1 MDSKSQRRQGTDRG
15 YYANKLSGGR
25 LRQVY
30 EIAPPRVRRYLQA
43 EIDEI
48 LKQIRTGDKVL
59 ELGCGYGRVMT
70 ALADRAGSVTGIDS
84 SMENLKFAREFLSPY
99 KNLHLLAMDAAFL
112 GFADNTFDLTI
123 AIQNGISA
131 FKVPPEELLEESLRV
146 TKPGGRVLLSTYCE
160 KFWEAR
166 LEWFVMQSRAG
177 LLGEIDWEK
186 TGEGVIVCKDGFCA
200 KAISSEKFHQLLK
213 KFDIRY
219 RLFEVDESSLI
230 CELIK

>member
-15 YYANKLSGGR
+15 YYANKLSGVR

-43 EIDEI
+43 EVDEI
-48 LKQIRTGDKVL
+48 LKQIKTGDKVL

-84 SMENLKFAREFLSPY
+84 SIENLKFAKEFLSPH
-99 KNLHLLAMDAAFL
+99 KNLRLLAMNAALL
-112 GFADNTFDLTI
+112 GFADSTFDLTI

-131 FKVPPEELLEESLRV
+131 FKVPPEKLTEESLRV
-146 TKPGGRVLLSTYCE
+146 IKPGGRVLLSTYCE

-177 LLGEIDWEK
+177 LLGEIDWKK
-186 TGEGVIVCKDGFCA
+186 TGEGVIACKDGFSA
-200 KAISSEKFHQLLK
+200 TTFSSEQFHQLLK

-219 RLFEVDESSLI
+219 RLFEVDDSSLF
-230 CELIK
+230 CELMK